1 MDQPKRLMKLGL
13 SIANL
18 GYHYAAWRHPGVPAA
33 GNMQFAHF
41 KHCAKLAEAGKF
53 DLIFLADSSAVRDL
67 DNPAIARELEHQVVK
82 HEPLALLAAL
92 STVTSRVGLVCTG
105 STTYT
110 EPYNLARM
118 LTTLDHLSKG
128 RAGWNMVTSFSLD
141 EARNFGLD
149 AVLPSDHRHERATEF
164 IDVFTGLEESWD
176 DDALLRDKA
185 SGIFFDRA
193 RMRQLNHTGKHFSV
207 RGPLDVGPGPQRHIP
222 IFTAGDSENAQEL
235 AARSADVVYGGQPD
249 LASAQAYYASLKGRL
264 AKYGRSHDELLVMPG
279 IMAFVGRTMPEAKA
293 KFDRMQ
299 ELILP
304 RLGLG
309 LLVVNGFP
317 DYSGYDIDGPV
328 PDLPVPANRKGH
340 FSSPLLEK
348 VQREGLTIRQLYE
361 TVSAGFWHM
370 GMVGTPTSIAD
381 VMEEWFTAGAA
392 DGFNI
397 QSPCIPVDSQ
407 DFVELVIPEL
417 QRRGLFRTDYESTT
431 LRGNLGLKLAR
442 TRAMERA
449 RTAPSFV

>member
-1 MDQPKRLMKLGL
+1 MRQMKLGL

-18 GYHYAAWRHPGVPAA
+18 GYHYAAWRHPEVPAA

-41 KHCAKLAEAGKF
+41 KHCAQVAEAGKF

-67 DNPAIARELEHQVVK
+67 DNPGIARELEHQLVK

-92 STVTSRVGLVCTG
+92 STVTSHVGLVCTG

-164 IDVFTGLEESWD
+164 IAVFTGLEDSWD
-176 DDALLRDKA
+176 DDALVRDKA
-185 SGIFFDRA
+185 SGVFFDPA
-193 RMRQLNHTGKHFSV
+193 RMHQLNHKGKHFSV
-207 RGPLDVGPGPQRHIP
+207 RGPLDIAPGPQRHIP

-249 LASAQAYYASLKGRL
+249 LQSAQAYYASLKGRL
-264 AKYGRSHDELLVMPG
+264 AKYGRSHDDLLVMPG
-279 IMAFVGRTMPEAKA
+279 IMCTVGRTMQEAHD

-317 DYSGYDIDGPV
+317 DYTGYDLDGPV
-328 PDLPVPANRKGH
+328 PDVPMPRNSKGH

-370 GMVGTPTSIAD
+370 GVVGTPTSIAD
-381 VMEEWFTAGAA
+381 LMEEWFTTGAA

-397 QSPCIPVDSQ
+397 QSPCIPVDSV

-417 QRRGLFRTDYESTT
+417 QRRGLFRTEYESAT
-431 LRGNLGLKLAR
+431 LRGNLGLKLAKN
-442 TRAMERA
+442 RAMEHA
-449 RTAPSFV
+449 RTDFVPV